1 MHSTGKKILFVAI
14 LVAIIGVIVYLES
27 IKVTPKTAKTVLQTI
42 AESSSSVP
50 SGSGSPGGNGTT
62 TVVTST
68 GPTPAQ
74 FLASRAPIVQ
84 KEEAEYQAAPE
95 ITDPSG
101 FVNTAP
107 FKLSDF
113 VGKKVVL
120 LDFWTYSC
128 INCIRTI
135 PYLNAWYQKYKDQGL
150 VIVGIHTPEFD
161 FEHDIN
167 NVRAAV
173 QKFGIQYPVVLDNN
187 MGTWN
192 AYGNLYWPHEYLI
205 NIDGFIVHDHIG
217 EGDYD
222 ATEAAIQSALAER
235 ATALGTSTSAMPTG
249 ATVPTDTISINYNMV
264 ASPETY
270 FGSARNQYLA
280 NGAQLTPGVQTL
292 MIPASTQPN
301 SLYLGGT
308 WDFED
313 QFATNQSSNADIVFE
328 YDAKNVYMVAS
339 ADQPVAVQVL
349 RDGKSLGAAAGA
361 DVSATSSM
369 ATIQANR
376 LYDLIQGSDYGYHTI
391 EIIIKNPGLH
401 AFTFT
406 FG

>member
-1 MHSTGKKILFVAI
+1 MHSPRKKIIFVVI
-14 LVAIIGVIVYLES
+14 LVAVIGAIIYLES
-27 IKVTPKTAKTVLQTI
+27 IKAPRVAPVTVLQTI
-42 AESSSSVP
+42 QNSAS
-50 SGSGSPGGNGTT
+50 TT
-62 TVVTST
+62 TTASSTVPPETGTST
-68 GPTPAQ
+68 GTGVALTPTQ
-74 FLASRAPIVQ
+74 FLASRASTIAQ
-84 KEEAEYQAAPE
+84 ESQEYQAAPE

-101 FVNTAP
+101 FINTAP

-120 LDFWTYSC
+120 VDFWTYSC

-135 PYLNAWYQKYKDQGL
+135 PYLNAWYQKYKDDGL

-217 EGDYD
+217 EGDYA
-222 ATEAAIQSALAER
+222 ATEAAIQQALEQR
-235 ATALGTSTSAMPTG
+235 DEALGVTSTIMQTGITNPTG
-249 ATVPTDTISINYNMV
+249 TVSVDAALVGS
-264 ASPETY
+264 SETY
-270 FGSARNQYLA
+270 FGAERNEYLA
-280 NGAQLTPGVQTL
+280 NGSQNQPGTQTL
-292 MIPASTQPN
+292 TIPASTQPN
-301 SLYLGGT
+301 ALYLEGT
-308 WDFED
+308 WNFAD
-313 QFATNQSSNADIVFE
+313 QYATNQTANARIL
-328 YDAKNVYMVAS
+328 YQYSAKNVYMVAS
-339 ADQPVAVQVL
+339 ADQPVTIQVL
-349 RDGKSLGAAAGA
+349 VDGKPVGALAGA
-361 DVSATSSM
+361 DVSPTSST
-369 ATIQANR
+369 AVIQANR
-376 LYDLIQGSDYGYHTI
+376 LYSIVQGTDYGAHTL
-391 EIIIKNPGLH
+391 EIIVEDPGLH